1 MENTQNT
8 LSGKMWQGL
17 FQAIKVKTSAGSL
30 KKSQKPTFQCLIVNG
45 GQLPEWLEAG
55 GAVQLGDSW
64 TLNIGECPSVENV
77 STLYTV
83 LVMNVPQ
90 KYYLSAKACL
100 GILRRAEQRGRTLP
114 EILETALKEQIQWQQ
129 ALSTKNVSYTLT
141 TADRHA
147 VAVPCDTP
155 LATEESH
162 SYRLSGYGDYK
173 EGIGTLRASGGDYG
187 GGSENFT
194 VTIKKIAEK
203 VKYLVRR
210 MIPIECERLDGFPD
224 DWTRYGASGKEMADT
239 IRYTA
244 LGNSIAVPCAERV
257 FAGIV
262 AAEEM
267 EI

>member
-1 MENTQNT
+1 MAA
-8 LSGKMWQGL
+8 GFKHKAG
-17 FQAIKVKTSAGSL
+17 AKAGSIAYTEN
-30 KKSQKPTFQCLIVNG
+30 KAPTLLAGQQQAVIYSIAGNAIGRTGKNG
-45 GQLPEWLEAG
+45 GN
-55 GAVQLGDSW
+55 QLGI
-64 TLNIGECPSVENV
+64 NE
-77 STLYTV
+77 
-83 LVMNVPQ
+83 
-90 KYYLSAKACL
+90 
-100 GILRRAEQRGRTLP
+100 
-114 EILETALKEQIQWQQ
+114 
-129 ALSTKNVSYTLT
+129 NVSYTLT
-141 TADRHA
+141 AADRHA

-187 GGSENFT
+187 GGSENFI
-194 VTIKKIAEK
+194 VTIKRIAEK
-203 VKYLVRR
+203 IKYLVRR
-210 MIPIECERLDGFPD
+210 LIPIECERLDGFPD

-257 FAGIV
+257 FVGIV